1 MRNDGVTVVVK
12 KVVIA
17 LITAL
22 YDMLWDGEKAQV
34 GVPHQVWRPMLCIRI
49 GITTKS
55 GSECT
60 FIGWKIFLVRKCTP
74 GFSVTGR

>member
-34 GVPHQVWRPMLCIRI
+34 GVPHQVWRPMHPNRNHNEIR
-49 GITTKS
+49 
-55 GSECT
+55 
-60 FIGWKIFLVRKCTP
+60 VQRNP
-74 GFSVTGR
+74 GQSLRFPHESSRSINTLRSD

>member
-22 YDMLWDGEKAQV
+22 YDMLWDGRRLRLACHIKC
-34 GVPHQVWRPMLCIRI
+34 GVLCYA
-49 GITTKS
+49 
-55 GSECT
+55 SE
-60 FIGWKIFLVRKCTP
+60 
-74 GFSVTGR
+74 

>member
-34 GVPHQVWRPMLCIRI
+34 GVPHQVWRPMHPNRNHNEIRV
-49 GITTKS
+49 TKS

-60 FIGWKIFLVRKCTP
+60 FIGWKV
-74 GFSVTGR
+74 FSVR